1 MMHTK
6 DNLEERIRAQ
16 AEEIFGSSE
25 PPAGHRERF
34 TRRLEDARRATRHRR
49 LRQIWRLTLGAVAL
63 AAAVALVA
71 VWLWSRAGTVS
82 GGTDDDV
89 TESPVEVQRYY
100 AMRLDDELEV
110 TRALINR
117 HPDSDDRRALL
128 DELHALQ
135 AEDVPEV
142 QLTDDEQITL
152 IVRVY
157 SSKIDVLQRIQ
168 ARLSTNN
175 HNKEES

>member
-1 MMHTK
+1 M
-6 DNLEERIRAQ
+6 
-16 AEEIFGSSE
+16 
-25 PPAGHRERF
+25 
-34 TRRLEDARRATRHRR
+34 
-49 LRQIWRLTLGAVAL
+49 AL

-128 DELHALQ
+128 DELHAMQ